1 MSQKLINHSPDLTR
15 LKDEGYAIELKHGF
29 ALVHDVPYV
38 NAQQEVRFGTL
49 VSDLNLTGDVTT
61 TPNTH
66 VIYFIGMQP
75 CKKDGSVIS
84 SIEHG
89 TSINQKLAEGL
100 VVNHSFS
107 NKPPE
112 GYANYYEKFTR
123 NIEILMTPAQSMDH
137 SVDPRT
143 RRVFESHDDQNFHYL
158 DTNSSR
164 VKITTVGDKLRHLK
178 IGIIGLGGTGSYI
191 LDFVSKTPVAE
202 IHLYDGDVFSQHN
215 AFRAPGAPSIT
226 QLYAR
231 NSKVDY
237 FLGIYQNMRKN
248 IFTHSEYL
256 DDTNLDR
263 ILAMDF
269 VFIAVDN
276 GAIKRKIIDK
286 LTAHQ
291 KPFID
296 VGIGLQVEEDLLVGD
311 ARVTTA
317 IPGKSEHVYDRI
329 SFADGGE
336 DAYSTNIQIAELNAL
351 NAAMAVIKWKKHYGF
366 YFDYT
371 MANNQVYNI
380 ASGDMTNADIFKA

>member
-1 MSQKLINHSPDLTR
+1 MSQKLINHSPDLKR
-15 LKDEGYAIELKHGF
+15 LKDEGYSIEVKHGF

-38 NAQQEVRFGTL
+38 NAQKEVRFGTL
-49 VSDLNLTGDVTT
+49 VSDLNLSGDVTT

-66 VIYFIGMQP
+66 VIYFIGEQP
-75 CKKDGSVIS
+75 CKKDGSVIP

-123 NIEILMTPAQSMDH
+123 YIEILMAPAQSMDH

-143 RRVFESHDDQNFHYL
+143 RRVFELHDDPNFHFL

-164 VKITTVGDKLRHLK
+164 AKITAVADKLRHLK

-191 LDFVSKTPVAE
+191 LDFVSKTSVAE

-215 AFRAPGAPSIT
+215 AFRAPGAPSIA
-226 QLYAR
+226 QLHER

-237 FLGIYQNMRKN
+237 LLGIYQNMRKN
-248 IFTHSEYL
+248 IFAHSEYL
-256 DDTNLDR
+256 DDTNIDP
-263 ILAMDF
+263 IMAMDF
-269 VFIAVDN
+269 VFISVDN

-286 LTAHQ
+286 LTAYQ

-296 VGIGLQVEEDLLVGD
+296 VGIGLQVEGDLLVGD
-311 ARVTTA
+311 ARVTTG
-317 IPGKSEHVYDRI
+317 IPGKYDHVYDRI
-329 SFADGGE
+329 SFADGGD
-336 DAYSTNIQIAELNAL
+336 DAYSSNIQIAELNAL

-371 MANNQVYNI
+371 KANNQVYNI
-380 ASGDMTNADIFKA
+380 ASGDMTNADIFKT